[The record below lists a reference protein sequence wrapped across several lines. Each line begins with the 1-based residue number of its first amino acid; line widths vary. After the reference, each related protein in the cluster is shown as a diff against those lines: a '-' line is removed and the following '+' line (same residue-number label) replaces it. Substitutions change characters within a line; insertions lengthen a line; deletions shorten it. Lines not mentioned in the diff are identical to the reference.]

1 MQSLLNPIQ
10 VTGLVL
16 VKSEGKMNFV
26 SAILQVKGNDV
37 FSVKTDTSLIEVLE
51 LMAEK
56 GIGAVLVMDGGK
68 IAGIFS
74 ERDFARNVAKKRT
87 LDLDLPVSEL
97 MTKDVFV
104 ISSDQTIDEC
114 MALMSS
120 TRIRHLPVMDENKLA
135 GLISIGDVVRFSID
149 DKDLQIQSMEKYI
162 LGIGYGQ

>member
-1 MQSLLNPIQ
+1 
-10 VTGLVL
+10 
-16 VKSEGKMNFV
+16 MNFV

-37 FSVKTDTSLIEVLE
+37 ISVKTDTSLIEVLE

-56 GIGAVLVMDGGK
+56 GIGAVLVMDDGK

-74 ERDFARNVAKKRT
+74 ERDFARNVAKTKT
-87 LDLDLPVSEL
+87 LDLHIPVSEL

-120 TRIRHLPVMDENKLA
+120 TRIRHLPIVDENKLA

-149 DKDLQIQSMEKYI
+149 DKDLQIQNMEKYI

>member
-1 MQSLLNPIQ
+1 
-10 VTGLVL
+10 
-16 VKSEGKMNFV
+16 MNFV

-37 FSVKTDTSLIEVLE
+37 FSVKTDTSLIAVLE

-56 GIGAVLVMDGGK
+56 RIGAVLVMDGDK

-74 ERDFARNVAKKRT
+74 ERDFARKVTKTKT
-87 LDLDLPVSEL
+87 LDLHLPVSEL

-104 ISSDQTIDEC
+104 ISSDQTVDEC

-120 TRIRHLPVMDENKLA
+120 TRIRHLPVVDENKLA

-149 DKDLQIQSMEKYI
+149 DKDLQIQNMEKYI